1 MEKHKSLLVL
11 VTLSEVVGCVRQ
23 LSQYDG
29 DLALVDLDLFVVH
42 CVEGVL
48 VIAKTAAEVFLSE
61 AFVGARYAGV

>member
-48 VIAKTAAEVFLSE
+48 VIAQTAAEVFLSE